1 LELTIPNPEAA
12 EILKQVLEVD
22 EELNADA
29 IKREIKVQGN
39 TFHL

>member
-22 EELNADA
+22 DELNADA
-29 IKREIKVQGN
+29 VKREINVQGN
-39 TFHL
+39 KFHL